1 MLILVR
7 FNDEHLGTMIEC
19 ADYAEAIQ
27 HAKTIME
34 EEGGS
39 WTEEN
44 EQAMYDPGIVL
55 PCGDRLQ
62 VGGTE

>member
-27 HAKTIME
+27 HARDILLDA
-34 EEGGS
+34 GGT
-39 WTEEN
+39 WTKIH
-44 EQAMYDPGIVL
+44 EQAMYDQGVVL

>member
-1 MLILVR
+1 
-7 FNDEHLGTMIEC
+7 MIEC

-27 HAKTIME
+27 HARDILLDA
-34 EEGGS
+34 GGT
-39 WTEEN
+39 WTKIH
-44 EQAMYDPGIVL
+44 EQAMYDQGVVL